1 MSYLSYGRTTERPEA
16 DEQES
21 IDGIIKGMTEVIE
34 TVEKRE
40 HHAVRTSH
48 AKISALQ

>member
-21 IDGIIKGMTEVIE
+21 IDGIKGMTEVIE

-48 AKISALQ
+48 AKISAPQ